1 MFRLKRKESRP
12 LSNRAPRMPTFG
24 FAKICNE
31 DGTVL
36 ADATVREISIRGAKL
51 HLRSSAKLP
60 ERLIVRSEPDQV
72 CREAKLKWR
81 TGSSI
86 GVEFDQEVEPA
97 RKQADPEARIQVV
110 CSHLAGSR

>member
-1 MFRLKRKESRP
+1 MASELQNIFYFPEELESDEYDVV
-12 LSNRAPRMPTFG
+12 M
-24 FAKICNE
+24 E
-31 DGTVL
+31 YQDDGQL
-36 ADATVREISIRGAKL
+36 AL
-51 HLRSSAKLP
+51 PLP

-72 CREAKLKWR
+72 CRTAKLRWR